1 MIRSLLET
9 NNGVHQKLSYVRFV
23 FAVIP
28 LKFARYAHLEEQ
40 ILTKKLAP
48 FFPKNS
54 FTIYYVTLQPPI
66 KHSAIWENQRRI

>member
-48 FFPKNS
+48 FFPKNFLTS
-54 FTIYYVTLQPPI
+54 YAATHHHPI
-66 KHSAIWENQRRI
+66 